1 MKYQFELA
9 GGSITG
15 REHSR
20 LGKNNQDAFAW
31 YRSEDYLIAIVS
43 DGCGSG
49 AHSEV
54 GAKLGVRLTITAIQQ
69 SLQEDDQSLNHE
81 AGWKRLQNRLLAQ
94 LQRFAEQLGGELEQ
108 TVQNYLLFTIVGG
121 VITPEQTTLFA
132 LGDGVFVING
142 QVCHLGPFPG
152 NAPPYLAYGLLDQG
166 GDAFQLKPVQQ
177 FSTSNLESLLIGS
190 DGVDDLIQVAHQTLP
205 GRSEPVGSITQ
216 FWQDDRYFHNS
227 DQVRRRLSMINRE
240 AIRLDNQTQQLL
252 KHPGLLPDDT
262 TLITIRKQEAL
273 C

>member
-31 YRSEDYLIAIVS
+31 YRNDHCLIAIVS

-54 GAKLGVRLTITAIQQ
+54 GAKLGVRLTIASIQQ
-69 SLQEDDQSLNHE
+69 SLQEDDQSLNHQ
-81 AGWKRLQNRLLAQ
+81 AGWERLQNRLLAQ
-94 LQRFAEQLGGELEQ
+94 LQRIAEQLGGELEQ
-108 TVQNYLLFTIVGG
+108 TVQNYLLFTIVGV
-121 VITPEQTTLFA
+121 VITSETTTCFA
-132 LGDGVFVING
+132 VGDGVFVING

-152 NAPPYLAYGLLDQG
+152 NAPPYLAYGLLNQPG
-166 GDAFQLKPVQQ
+166 YGFQLKPVQQ
-177 FSTSNLESLLIGS
+177 FPIHDLESLLIGS
-190 DGVDDLIQVAHQTLP
+190 DGVSDLIQVANQTLP
-205 GRSEPVGSITQ
+205 GRSERVGSITQ
-216 FWQDDRYFHNS
+216 FWQDDRYFRNP
-227 DQVRRRLSMINRE
+227 DQVRRHLSLINRE
-240 AIRLDNQTQQLL
+240 AITLDTLTQQLL

-262 TLITIRKQEAL
+262 TLITIRKEAL